1 MFDSVTTGASND
13 IEQATRIARA
23 MITRYGMSKKFGM
36 MGIETAANQYL
47 NDRTVMNCSDE
58 TAAEVDREV
67 MKVLEESYEKAKQL
81 LNEHREAL
89 DKIAAYLIEKETIT
103 GKEFMEILEKVEQ
116 PKEEPVQEEAPEQ
129 AEESAAD
136 TVEDA
141 ASAKEE
147 VIPWNSEE

>member
-1 MFDSVTTGASND
+1 MQ
-13 IEQATRIARA
+13 EA

-129 AEESAAD
+129 AGGIGSRYCRRYSICKGGSDSLEFGRIRRKI
-136 TVEDA
+136 V
-141 ASAKEE
+141 
-147 VIPWNSEE
+147 